1 MQSVSSRQVRSCCCM
16 NMEQRLI
23 EKPGEILA
31 ARPESPAKG
40 DNLDIVRVQGTARP
54 MLYSFP
60 RDHLHLTKEKDRKSE
75 VSA

>member
-1 MQSVSSRQVRSCCCM
+1 M